1 MLPIS
6 IAFTMTDAVA
16 AQAARELWF
25 SLARRLFTPAFLGL
39 TALVALLFTL
49 ALQRHASW
57 PWLLLTGLSPAI
69 LIVLVIGWAAG
80 LWWIQHAVTRR
91 LNHLPHR
98 EVVVELT
105 ASHLGFQTATE
116 RLQVGWTE
124 LKAVKALP
132 SNGLRFTAR

>member
-1 MLPIS
+1 
-6 IAFTMTDAVA
+6 VK
-16 AQAARELWF
+16 
-25 SLARRLFTPAFLGL
+25 
-39 TALVALLFTL
+39 
-49 ALQRHASW
+49 
-57 PWLLLTGLSPAI
+57 
-69 LIVLVIGWAAG
+69 
-80 LWWIQHAVTRR
+80 RR

-132 SNGLRFTAR
+132 SYWVLVLKAGSEIPVPRAVVSSSALAMLRALAPPGAFPPSAV